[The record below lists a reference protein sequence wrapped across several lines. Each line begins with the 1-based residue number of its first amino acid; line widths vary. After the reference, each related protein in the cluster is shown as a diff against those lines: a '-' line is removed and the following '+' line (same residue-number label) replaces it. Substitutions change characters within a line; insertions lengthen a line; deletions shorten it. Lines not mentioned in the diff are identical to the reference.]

1 VPEHAPGV
9 KSVSGP
15 SSWFDAVAA
24 TARRDP
30 GQIAFSEGERSLTYA
45 DLVRQSVGLAAWL
58 YDHGLRSG
66 DRLGIHLRKGFEEIL
81 ATLAAVRLGAV
92 FVHVHPHATLAQLRH
107 IVLDSG
113 IRILITDVRRAT
125 EALADPLLAAQ
136 LSRVVVVG
144 KGASPMMDFP
154 SLDGDSEEN
163 DKLPLPQASPDQLGA
178 LLYTSGSTGKPKGV
192 MHSHRN
198 LLAFAANVAEYLD
211 ASAND
216 RVLGLL
222 PINFSYGLNQALTTL
237 YVGGTL
243 VLPKAPFPAD
253 IVKTLVEK
261 RITGLAAVP
270 SVWSQLL
277 TYLDQK
283 PTDLSWLRY
292 VTNAGGKLPER
303 NALRLR
309 QHLPHTDI
317 ILMYGSTEA
326 LRTTYL
332 APELFSAKLGA
343 MGKPIPN
350 VEVFV
355 LGSDGKLCGPGQQGE
370 LLQRGGHV
378 SQGYWNNPDET
389 ALRFHGCP
397 ALRDFGA
404 DERVYHS
411 GDIVRIDE
419 DGVLWFVSR
428 ADWMVKSGGFRFSLE
443 EVESLLTESG
453 LVAEAAVFSVDDD
466 TMGQVV
472 HAVVAAK
479 VGDELD
485 RSVLWRYCWKA
496 MPSHMIPRTFQIW
509 QSPLPVLPNGKLDRV
524 SLRRQIDANSRENAG
539 GLNSSFT
546 GDVC

>member
-1 VPEHAPGV
+1 VPEHAPGA

-15 SSWFDAVAA
+15 GSWFEAVAA

-30 GQIAFSEGERSLTYA
+30 GQIALSEGQRSLTYA
-45 DLVRQSVGLAAWL
+45 DVMRQSLVLAAWL

-81 ATLAAVRLGAV
+81 ATLAAARLGAV

-107 IVLDSG
+107 IVLDAG
-113 IRILITDVRRAT
+113 IGILITEVRRAT
-125 EALADPLLAAQ
+125 EALADPPLFAQ

-144 KGASPMMDFP
+144 RGASPMVDFP
-154 SLDGDSEEN
+154 SLDGESGEN
-163 DKLPLPQASPDQLGA
+163 EKLPRSSPDQLGA

-198 LLAFAANVAEYLD
+198 LLAFAANVAAYLD
-211 ASAND
+211 ASAKD

-222 PINFSYGLNQALTTL
+222 PINFSYGLNQVLTTL

-283 PTDLSWLRY
+283 PTDLSCLRY

-303 NALRLR
+303 NAFRLR

-332 APELFSAKLGA
+332 APDLFLAKLGA

-355 LGSDGKLCGPGQQGE
+355 LGSDGRLCGPGQQGE

-378 SQGYWNNPDET
+378 SEGYWNNPDET
-389 ALRFHGCP
+389 ALRFRNCP

-404 DERVYHS
+404 DQRVYHS

-479 VGDELD
+479 AGVELD
-485 RSVLWRYCWKA
+485 RSVLERYCWKA
-496 MPSHMIPRTFQIW
+496 MPSHMIPRSFQIW
-509 QSPLPVLPNGKLDRV
+509 QGPLPVLPNGKLDRV
-524 SLRRQIDANSRENAG
+524 SLRRQIDANSRENPG
-539 GLNSSFT
+539 GLSSSLG